1 MKEQD
6 RRLTELNAI
15 SPLDGRYRSRVETL
29 APFASEEAL
38 IRTRIEVECKYL
50 VALSEIGIVRPLE
63 DKERKTLNSLGQDLS
78 YKQIKRVK
86 EIEETTKHDVKSME
100 RALRES
106 FAETSLNDVIEWIH
120 FGLTSEDVN
129 NLSYRL
135 MFDRAKK
142 EVCLPAIDKI
152 IDKLAEQAGEYKSLP
167 MLGRSHGQA
176 AVPTTYG
183 KELIVF
189 ATKLDRQKKK
199 LEKTRLTGKLDG
211 AIGNFNAHHLAFPKI
226 DWIAF
231 SQKFV
236 RNLGLDPIVYTT
248 QINPPEDLIENF
260 QVFQRINGVI
270 LDLDQDMWRYIS
282 DYWLSQKVVK
292 GEVGSSTMPQKVN
305 PIDFE
310 NSEGNLILANGVFE
324 TMGRKLSTSR
334 LQRDLSDSTTIRNIG
349 TALGHSLLAYKSTL
363 KGLEKAYPN
372 PETMSE
378 ALNKDWS
385 ILTEG
390 VQTVLRKEG
399 VKDPYSLV
407 ANLVRGQKIES
418 NDWKEW
424 VAELPIKNE
433 VKEKLLKLTPNSY
446 LGYAEKLTKKG
457 IREIKQ

>member
-1 MKEQD
+1 MTEQD

-15 SPLDGRYRSRVETL
+15 SSLDGQYRSRVETL

-50 VALSEIGIVRPLE
+50 IALSNIGIVRPLE
-63 DKERKTLNSLGQDLS
+63 NKERKTLDNLGQELS
-78 YKQIKRVK
+78 YKKIKRVK
-86 EIEETTKHDVKSME
+86 KIEETTKHDVKSME
-100 RALRES
+100 RMLREL
-106 FAETSLNDVIEWIH
+106 FAETSLADVIEWIH

-135 MFDRAKK
+135 MFNRAKQK
-142 EVCLPAIDKI
+142 VCLPAIGKI
-152 IDKLAEQAGEYKSLP
+152 IDKLTEQAGEYKSLP
-167 MLGRSHGQA
+167 MLGRTHGQA

-189 ATKLDRQKKK
+189 ATRLDRQKKK
-199 LEKTRLTGKLDG
+199 LEKTRLTGKLNG
-211 AIGNFNAHHLAFPKI
+211 AVGNFNAHHLAFPEI

-248 QINPPEDLIENF
+248 QINSPEDLIENF
-260 QVFQRINGVI
+260 QVFQRINGI
-270 LDLDQDMWRYIS
+270 LLDLDQDMWRYIS
-282 DYWLSQKVVK
+282 DYWLSQRVIK

-310 NSEGNLILANGVFE
+310 NSEGNLILANGIFE
-324 TMGRKLSTSR
+324 TIGRKLSTSR

-349 TALGHSLLAYKSTL
+349 MALGFSLLAYKSAL
-363 KGLEKAYPN
+363 KGLEKVYPN
-372 PETMSE
+372 VEVMSE

-399 VKDPYSLV
+399 IKDPYSLI

-418 NDWKEW
+418 NAWKEW
-424 VAELPIKNE
+424 IIELPIKDNA
-433 VKEKLLKLTPNSY
+433 KEKLLKLTPNSY
-446 LGYAEKLTKKG
+446 LGYAEKLTKKC
-457 IREIKQ
+457 IKEIKQ